1 MNDPFAY
8 MARALSGAPPAIPAP
23 MGPWERLTFVTG
35 LLRAF
40 DDPVAQDWASAL
52 EHFARHGGSLEA
64 RLGLKLA
71 SGGGHQRPAKK
82 QAKVRRDQ
90 TIREVAGALDC
101 GAHKLASLIRRGDA
115 RVLILMQDCPGMPT
129 SKAQIARILKERP
142 PSHQAPAI

>member
-71 SGGGHQRPAKK
+71 SGGGHQRPGEEAGQGAARPNHSRSGRRIGLRRA
-82 QAKVRRDQ
+82 QA
-90 TIREVAGALDC
+90 G
-101 GAHKLASLIRRGDA
+101 
-115 RVLILMQDCPGMPT
+115 
-129 SKAQIARILKERP
+129 IADTPR
-142 PSHQAPAI
+142 